1 MRQKRNS
8 IMKGASGALGDELV
22 FRQRAGKT
30 VISLPAVLGPDDPT
44 DEQLGIRERFRNAIR
59 YAKMVL
65 ADPALKEM
73 YQARVTPG
81 VSAYNLAFADH
92 FKSPVITGI
101 DLSNYSGSPGN
112 TIRIGA
118 TDDFKVEAVQVSIF
132 NAAGTVVEEGAAVV
146 SPETGDVWIYT
157 ATAANATLAGGKVTV
172 KASDRPGNVTT
183 QEQPFQA

>member
-65 ADPALKEM
+65 VFCKMGQIIA
-73 YQARVTPG
+73 
-81 VSAYNLAFADH
+81 
-92 FKSPVITGI
+92 
-101 DLSNYSGSPGN
+101 GS
-112 TIRIGA
+112 TFRI
-118 TDDFKVEAVQVSIF
+118 I
-132 NAAGTVVEEGAAVV
+132 
-146 SPETGDVWIYT
+146 
-157 ATAANATLAGGKVTV
+157 
-172 KASDRPGNVTT
+172 
-183 QEQPFQA
+183 